1 MDIDTTS
8 DLGFFCECS
17 GHSGGRS
24 ERFDTCG
31 KPTSLGVFM
40 CEECRLGKP
49 LCWDSTCPTA
59 TFYLTSGRPSARSTP
74 AWGAEPHKERLTG
87 RDDHP

>member
-1 MDIDTTS
+1 MDINTTS

-59 TFYLTSGRPSARSTP
+59 TFY
-74 AWGAEPHKERLTG
+74 PHKRTSVCEEHASVG
-87 RDDHP
+87 R